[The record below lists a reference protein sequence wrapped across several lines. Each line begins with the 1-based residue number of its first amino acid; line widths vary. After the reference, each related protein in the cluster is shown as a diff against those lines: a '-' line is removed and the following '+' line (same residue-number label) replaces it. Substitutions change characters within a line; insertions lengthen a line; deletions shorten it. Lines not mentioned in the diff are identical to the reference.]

1 MKQILI
7 LVEGETERKLIKAL
21 NIAGRVRIVNLWENP
36 INKILPTINKQLV
49 YIIFDT
55 DTLKQISFFQNNL
68 RVLEKNNIDFKL
80 FQQTNNLEDEL
91 VRCTNCKTINDI
103 FNTQGVKEFKN
114 QWNKSNNL
122 EQKLLKLN
130 FRTEQL
136 WSGQLSTPLKAWNH
150 KKASFKDIKK

>member
-21 NIAGRVRIVNLWENP
+21 NIPGRVRIVNLWENP

-114 QWNKSNNL
+114 Q
-122 EQKLLKLN
+122 
-130 FRTEQL
+130 
-136 WSGQLSTPLKAWNH
+136 
-150 KKASFKDIKK
+150 